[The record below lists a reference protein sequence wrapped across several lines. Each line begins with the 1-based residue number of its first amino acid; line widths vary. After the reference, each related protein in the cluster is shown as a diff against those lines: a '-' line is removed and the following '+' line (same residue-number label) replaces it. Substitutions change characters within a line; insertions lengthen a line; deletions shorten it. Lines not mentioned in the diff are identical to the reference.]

1 MNSDNYKKKETQGRR
16 HFKSDLG
23 DKYIMVFTSD
33 PYSKHDVEMTARTH
47 TDKTYLGEIKDLT
60 NSGYER
66 PSTKYPDYQI
76 DYDKIDYLVTK
87 AEEEGRTPILYVR
100 FSDKTYVWVLTDI
113 PYKERR
119 RLVWTNDKGVDYGK
133 TKSLTPQTYLN
144 FVEATWTTTTT
155 LDK

>member
-1 MNSDNYKKKETQGRR
+1 MKRQVRCTICNEIFEEGVEKCPVCGMGSEYFVPVEVKET
-16 HFKSDLG
+16 
-23 DKYIMVFTSD
+23 VFQNN
-33 PYSKHDVEMTARTH
+33 
-47 TDKTYLGEIKDLT
+47 TDKTYLVEIKDLT

-100 FSDKTYVWVLTDI
+100 FSDKTFVWVLTDI

-119 RLVWTNDKGVDYGK
+119 RLVWTNDNGVDYGK

-155 LDK
+155 LD